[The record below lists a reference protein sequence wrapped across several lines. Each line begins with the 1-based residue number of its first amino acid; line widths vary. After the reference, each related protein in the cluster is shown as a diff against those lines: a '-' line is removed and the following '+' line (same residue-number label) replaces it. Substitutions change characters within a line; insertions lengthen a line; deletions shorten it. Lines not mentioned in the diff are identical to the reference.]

1 MKLGTSIR
9 FLYPTG
15 PHTYPQFKE
24 VFDSLPPGAF
34 FERPMGAEDTGQQAR
49 NVLELAATAHQ
60 AGLNGFLTGDQHALP
75 ASYANTFSP
84 MPTLGRIMAVTGD
97 MPVGV
102 VLLAPFYEPV
112 MLAEQLGTLAAF
124 AEAPLIVVL
133 VNGGNPEPFRAYG
146 FSMASRA
153 RRTEELAAVLRPLL
167 DGESVSFE
175 GRYLQLDSVSISP
188 LPRVPVEIWI
198 GGTVPAVA
206 ERAGRLADGWL
217 SGQNTPDDLSV
228 EQLQLYED
236 TAAAHDRPAR
246 AVLRRDI
253 LVADTSQ
260 AAHAEV
266 DQVLAEGYRG
276 TGKGDLIVGS
286 AAEVTERLAYFA
298 SLGFGEV
305 MVRHISGDH
314 AKILRSI
321 ELIGEQVIGAIADY

>member
-24 VFDSLPPGAF
+24 IFDSLPPGAF

-124 AEAPLIVVL
+124 ADAPLIVVL

-175 GRYLQLDSVSISP
+175 G
-188 LPRVPVEIWI
+188 
-198 GGTVPAVA
+198 
-206 ERAGRLADGWL
+206 
-217 SGQNTPDDLSV
+217 
-228 EQLQLYED
+228 
-236 TAAAHDRPAR
+236 
-246 AVLRRDI
+246 
-253 LVADTSQ
+253 
-260 AAHAEV
+260 
-266 DQVLAEGYRG
+266 
-276 TGKGDLIVGS
+276 S
-286 AAEVTERLAYFA
+286 AAEVTERLVYFA